1 MLRPMSK
8 IINLRQRRKAAERAK
23 ARATGDQNAAK
34 FGRSKVEKAEAA
46 RETKALTDH
55 LDGHKRDP

>member
-23 ARATGDQNAAK
+23 ARTTGDQNAAK
-34 FGRSKVEKAEAA
+34 FGRSKAEKAETS
-46 RETKALTDH
+46 RETKALADH